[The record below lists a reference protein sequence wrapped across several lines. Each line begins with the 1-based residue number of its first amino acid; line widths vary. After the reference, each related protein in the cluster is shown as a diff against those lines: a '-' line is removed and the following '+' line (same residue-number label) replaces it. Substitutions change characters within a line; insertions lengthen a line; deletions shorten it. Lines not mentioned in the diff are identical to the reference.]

1 MNLYKSILK
10 IFAPAFIFFI
20 THFQGFTQEST
31 LKGKIIDRENRPVVD
46 ALIRIP
52 KIDKIWK
59 SSLDGTYSVTV
70 PAGNYQII
78 ITHINFFSETL
89 EVHLPVGTTTNRNFI
104 LTVTEKKINALEI
117 IDNQNTTKVQENP
130 FLDVLPISTKKMV
143 EIPTPKSDIE
153 SKLATMPGVA
163 ANNEFSSQY
172 RVRGGNFDE
181 NLIYVND
188 IEIYRPQM
196 IRSGQ
201 QEGLGFSNAELISNA
216 SFSTGGFEARFGD
229 KLSSVL
235 NLTYNKP
242 RQFRG
247 SAEIG
252 ILTANLHFEGSVKN
266 KKNPDNTGKFTYLI
280 GLRRYSTSY
289 LIKSLDTQG
298 DYRPSFYDGQLFI
311 TYTPKPRNQ
320 KDTALDS
327 TITPTERLKISY
339 LLAASRNRFQFIPQ
353 NRETTFGTFQQAFRL
368 FVAFEGKEI
377 TQYLTG
383 QTALLVEFRPTY
395 RYNLKFIAS
404 GFQTQESEV
413 FTTEGGY
420 RLSDINTSFG
430 SKEFGEE
437 VFVRGVGTYLNHAR
451 NYLNASVAYAEHKGE
466 YYLNTT
472 LTRKILWGIRA
483 QQEWISDELKEWT
496 ATDSSDY
503 VKQQDYIQTKNSL
516 TSQRLMGYSQ
526 LNWRFHEKIP
536 VRVMAGVRANYW
548 TLNQEVIISPRMQI
562 VWEPTFADSLKQLQ
576 LRGAVGTYV
585 QPPFYREMRSYAGTV
600 NTSLK
605 AQRSTHFIIGGD
617 YVFQLWKRNF
627 KVFSEIFYKK
637 LTAIVP
643 YEVDNVRIRY
653 LATNSAVGYAYGWDN
668 RINGEFI
675 RGIDSWLT
683 VSYLKTAEDLSQDS
697 RGYIRR
703 PSDQRVTV
711 GFYFQDELPK
721 NPTFK
726 VHINLVY
733 GSGLPFG
740 PPKNIFARNQ
750 FSAPAYRRVDLGFS
764 KLLLF
769 KTREERGK
777 FGLES
782 LWFSAEVF
790 NLFGV
795 NNTVSYLWI
804 KDVYNTQIAI
814 PNYLSARLLNI
825 RMVARF

>member
-1 MNLYKSILK
+1 MKKKQPLTNLFLGISFL
-10 IFAPAFIFFI
+10 AF
-20 THFQGFTQEST
+20 TCFQGFAQEST
-31 LKGKIIDRENRPVVD
+31 LRGKIIDRENHPVVD
-46 ALIRIP
+46 ALIRIY
-52 KIDKIWK
+52 KIDKVWK
-59 SSLDGTYSVTV
+59 SAADGHFSLSV
-70 PAGNYQII
+70 PPGNYQII

-89 EVHLPVGTTTNRNFI
+89 DVHLPLGATLNRNFI
-104 LTVTEKKINALEI
+104 LTANEKKLEGVDI
-117 IDNQNTTKVQENP
+117 IDKPNTTKTQENP
-130 FLDVLPISTKKMV
+130 FLDVLPIDPKKIV

-153 SKLATMPGVA
+153 SKLVTMPGVVS
-163 ANNEFSSQY
+163 NNEFSSQY

-216 SFSTGGFEARFGD
+216 AFSTGGFEARFGD

-242 RQFRG
+242 KQFRG
-247 SAEIG
+247 SAEVG
-252 ILTANLHFEGSVKN
+252 ILTTNLHLEGSSKN
-266 KKNPDNTGKFTYLI
+266 KKDPESSGKFTYLI
-280 GLRRYSTSY
+280 GLRRYSTQY

-298 DYRPSFYDGQLFI
+298 DYHPSFYDGQLFL
-311 TYTPKPRNQ
+311 TYVPKPR
-320 KDTALDS
+320 KHSDGDS
-327 TITPTERLKISY
+327 GTSSSIERLKISY

-383 QTALLVEFRPTY
+383 QTALLVEYRPTY

-404 GFQTQESEV
+404 GFQTQEAEV

-420 RLSDINTSFG
+420 RLSDINTNFG

-437 VFVRGVGTYLNHAR
+437 VFVRGIGTYLNHAR
-451 NYLNASVAYAEHKGE
+451 NYLNASVVYAEHKGE
-466 YYLNTT
+466 YYLNSN
-472 LTRKILWGIRA
+472 LTRKILWGVRA
-483 QQEWISDELKEWT
+483 QQEWIADELKEWT

-503 VKQQDYIQTKNSL
+503 VKQQDYIQTQNNL
-516 TSQRLMGYSQ
+516 TSQRLMGYTQ
-526 LNWRFHEKIP
+526 LNWRFHESLP
-536 VRVMAGVRANYW
+536 LRVMAGVRANYW
-548 TLNQEVIISPRMQI
+548 TLNHELTISPRLQA
-562 VWEPTFADSLKQLQ
+562 VWEPVLRDSLKQLQ
-576 LRGAVGTYV
+576 LRAAVGTYV

-600 NTSLK
+600 NTSLQ
-605 AQRSTHFIIGGD
+605 AQKSTHFILGGD
-617 YVFQLWKRNF
+617 YVFRLWRRNF
-627 KVFSEIFYKK
+627 KVFSELYYKK
-637 LTAIVP
+637 LTDIVP

-683 VSYLKTAEDLSQDS
+683 VSYLKTEEDLSQDT

-711 GFYFQDELPK
+711 GFYFQDELPR

-726 VHINLVY
+726 VHVNLVY

-740 PPKNIFARNQ
+740 PPKNLFARNQ

-777 FGLES
+777 LGVES
-782 LWFSAEVF
+782 LWLSAEIF

-814 PNYLSARLLNI
+814 PNYLSARLINV
-825 RMVARF
+825 RMVVRF